1 LLFYAYEFLYVYLLT
16 CFLLVSVP
24 EVAQASGSSRH
35 EQAIPD
41 ELSPD
46 EGMHD
51 DGPKPDENSDS
62 EPDQPAPENML
73 DGSFPKLSARQKKW
87 MELRA
92 KMVFNDEK
100 YHVY

>member
-1 LLFYAYEFLYVYLLT
+1 MHVFLSE
-16 CFLLVSVP
+16 VS
-24 EVAQASGSSRH
+24 QASGSSHH

-62 EPDQPAPENML
+62 EPDQPAPENNE

-92 KMVFNDEK
+92 KMVLNDGY